1 MRNGKKAKWVGG
13 AQKKELVNGIGL
25 KANKPKGKG
34 CCNWVKE
41 AQGIQQKP
49 MRM

>member
-13 AQKKELVNGIGL
+13 AQRKELVNEIGS

-34 CCNWVKE
+34 CGNWVKE
-41 AQGIQQKP
+41 IQRIQQKP

>member
-13 AQKKELVNGIGL
+13 AQRKELVNRIGS

-34 CCNWVKE
+34 CGN
-41 AQGIQQKP
+41 
-49 MRM
+49 